1 MDPQVEDQQQ
11 QEIIV
16 LKVRAP
22 LLTLAFI
29 YLTPL

>member
-16 LKVRAP
+16 LKVRAS
-22 LLTLAFI
+22 LLTLAFT
-29 YLTPL
+29 YLTLL